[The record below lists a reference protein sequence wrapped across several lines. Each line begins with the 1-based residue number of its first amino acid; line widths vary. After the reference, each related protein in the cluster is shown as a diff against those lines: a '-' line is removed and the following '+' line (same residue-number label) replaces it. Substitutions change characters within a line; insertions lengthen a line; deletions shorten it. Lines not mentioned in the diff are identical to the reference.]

1 MPMPTVLH
9 HENPPSIQESQQIIE
24 LVAANLTELS
34 MQGIQPSNP
43 LYEVYSWGL
52 SAEIAQYLHGIGQ
65 RPDVPVELIVA
76 YDDDNP
82 EQVLGFVLYLPLAS
96 NPEACGIT
104 YMAVHQS
111 HRQRGLGSTMMREV
125 IRRYP
130 HVALTCFVNK
140 VPFYERLGFQVLS
153 SKDTQVSMNTR
164 SSISKGLMGV
174 VDAELIYQAP
184 EVRQIHAQLVRRWGV
199 KEMKNAEKRLQRHV
213 DQLTRKAAT
222 YVHERLSVELE
233 TA

>member
-1 MPMPTVLH
+1 MPTVLH
-9 HENPPSIQESQQIIE
+9 HEAPPSVHVCQQILE
-24 LVAANLTELS
+24 LVGANLSELS

-43 LYEVYSWGL
+43 LYEVYRWGL
-52 SAEIAQYLHGIGQ
+52 SVEITQYLHGIGQ

-82 EQVLGFVLYLPLAS
+82 EQVIGFVLYLPLAS
-96 NPEACGIT
+96 HPEACGIT
-104 YMAVHQS
+104 YMAVNQS
-111 HRQRGLGSTMMREV
+111 HRRRGFGSAMMREV
-125 IRRYP
+125 IGRYP

-140 VPFYERLGFQVLS
+140 VPFYERQGFQVLS

-164 SSISKGLMGV
+164 SSLSKGLMAI
-174 VDAELIYQAP
+174 VDADLIYQAP

-199 KEMKNAEKRLQRHV
+199 KEMKNAEKQLQRHV
-213 DQLTRKAAT
+213 DQLTRKAAS

-233 TA
+233 TV